1 MVTIAEKMIRMSGVS
16 SVKDK
21 SQFEMRK
28 RSVQTKLRLLHYNAY
43 NDFGVTACGSTSINN
58 YKSEKTVSVKDES
71 TWNYRSEKS
80 RKSPEYCFCRSGVPS
95 GRRL

>member
-43 NDFGVTACGSTSINN
+43 NDFWSNCVRF
-58 YKSEKTVSVKDES
+58 YK
-71 TWNYRSEKS
+71 YQ
-80 RKSPEYCFCRSGVPS
+80 
-95 GRRL
+95 